1 MCRPGRWMRDNNV
14 VWTHGGGLAGG
25 GMVSDLP
32 SEESHVGPGSRIG
45 KYVLEQQIGRGGM
58 AVVFTARDDQLG
70 RLVALKIM
78 APSVASDAEF
88 RERFVRESK
97 AAAAV
102 DDPHI
107 IPLFE
112 AGESDGVLFIAM
124 RYVAGGD
131 VRSLLAREGPLSLDR
146 VSAILVSVA
155 SALDAAHAAGLV
167 HRDVKPGNMLMDVR
181 EGRPDHVYLADFGLT
196 KATSGAVTLTG
207 TGKFLGT
214 ADYSA
219 PEQIRG
225 RRVDGRTDQYALA
238 CAAVEMLTGQTPFP
252 LEKVMD
258 VLTAHIS
265 EPPPPLSARRHG
277 LPAELDAV
285 LGRALAKSPGD
296 RYRSC
301 GDFTAAFQRA
311 ARVGRHLTPVGA
323 GALHGRTGGEAA
335 GLAPGGPGGVRAEP
349 AATRPPALPRSMGP
363 PGRIDLVRGRR
374 RGGRLVIA
382 ATAAVAIA
390 AAVVA
395 FLTFAPSRRAPGAH
409 AAGTGHTPA
418 GRAASVPRWHTYD
431 DPSGFAIDLPPGWTV
446 ASTTPGNVQFTGTPG
461 GFVLVVAWSTHPQ
474 ANALADW
481 RQQAAG
487 KAAADSSYRQIS
499 IRRVS
504 FRGYNAADWQ
514 FTDIY
519 QGVRIHAIDRTF
531 IVRPG
536 QLAYAIELYGPASQ
550 WPAVYPSIW
559 RPLVSSFR
567 PASQ

>member
-1 MCRPGRWMRDNNV
+1 
-14 VWTHGGGLAGG
+14 
-25 GMVSDLP
+25 MVSDLP
-32 SEESHVGPGSRIG
+32 WQESQFGPGFRIG

-78 APSVASDAEF
+78 APSVASDEEF
-88 RERFVRESK
+88 RKRFVRESK

-112 AGESDGVLFIAM
+112 AGESAGVLFIAM

-146 VSAILVSVA
+146 AAAILVSVA

-181 EGRPDHVYLADFGLT
+181 KGRPDHVYLADFGLT

-214 ADYSA
+214 ADYAA

-225 RRVDGRTDQYALA
+225 RPVDGRTDQYALA
-238 CAAVEMLTGQTPFP
+238 CAAIEMLTAQTPFP
-252 LEKVMD
+252 LEQAMD
-258 VLTAHIS
+258 ILTAHVTK
-265 EPPPPLSARRHG
+265 PPPPLSARRDG

-301 GDFTAAFQRA
+301 GDFATAFQRA
-311 ARVGRHLTPVGA
+311 AGVGRYLAPV
-323 GALHGRTGGEAA
+323 AA
-335 GLAPGGPGGVRAEP
+335 GESHPGTAGRAADDLDPGGARAEP
-349 AATRPPALPRSMGP
+349 ATTRPSLVPRSLVPRSME
-363 PGRIDLVRGRR
+363 PGSMQPRSKIDIVRVRRR
-374 RGGRLVIA
+374 RGRWVIA
-382 ATAAVAIA
+382 AAA
-390 AAVVA
+390 AAVVVAGAAVA
-395 FLTFAPSRRAPGAH
+395 FLTLAQPARAPGAH

-418 GRAASVPRWHTYD
+418 VRAASAPRWHTYG
-431 DPSGFAIDLPPGWTV
+431 DPSGFAIGLPPGWAV
-446 ASTTPGNVQFTGTPG
+446 ASTKPGDVQFTGMPS
-461 GFVLVVAWSTHPQ
+461 GFVLVVAWSSHPQ
-474 ANALADW
+474 ADALADW

-487 KAAADSSYRQIS
+487 KAATDSSYRQIS
-499 IRRVS
+499 IRRVRY
-504 FRGYNAADWQ
+504 RGYNAADWQ
-514 FTDIY
+514 FTNIY
-519 QGVRIHAIDRTF
+519 QGVRIRTIDRTF

-536 QLAYAIELYGPASQ
+536 RLAYAIELYGPASQ
-550 WPAVYPSIW
+550 WPAVYANIW
-559 RPLVSSFR
+559 RPVVASFR
-567 PASQ
+567 PAS

>member
-1 MCRPGRWMRDNNV
+1 
-14 VWTHGGGLAGG
+14 
-25 GMVSDLP
+25 MVSDLP
-32 SEESHVGPGSRIG
+32 REESHFGPGSRIG

-88 RERFVRESK
+88 RQRFVRESK
-97 AAAAV
+97 TAAAV

-112 AGESDGVLFIAM
+112 AGESAGVLFIAM

-131 VRSLLAREGPLSLDR
+131 VRSLLAREGPLSVDR
-146 VSAILVSVA
+146 ASAILVSVA

-181 EGRPDHVYLADFGLT
+181 TGRPDHVYLADFGLT
-196 KATSGAVTLTG
+196 KATSGAITLTG

-219 PEQIRG
+219 PEQITG

-252 LEKVMD
+252 RKDVMD
-258 VLTAHIS
+258 VLAAHMS
-265 EPPPPLSARRHG
+265 EPPPPLSARRPG

-285 LGRALAKSPGD
+285 LRRALAKSPGD
-296 RYRSC
+296 RYGSC
-301 GDFTAAFQRA
+301 GEFTAAFQRA
-311 ARVGRHLTPVGA
+311 AGVGRYPVPA
-323 GALHGRTGGEAA
+323 GASQGRTGGEAFA
-335 GLAPGGPGGVRAEP
+335 RGGPGGARAVP
-349 AATRPPALPRSMGP
+349 ATNRTPVLPHSMAP
-363 PGRIDLVRGRR
+363 PGRIDVTRRRR

-382 ATAAVAIA
+382 AAAAVAVA

-395 FLTFAPSRRAPGAH
+395 SLTLAPLRRAPGAH
-409 AAGTGHTPA
+409 AAGTGHTSA
-418 GRAASVPRWHTYD
+418 GRAAPRWHSYD
-431 DPSGFAIDLPPGWTV
+431 DPSGFAVGLPPGWAVT
-446 ASTTPGNVQFTGTPG
+446 STTPGEVQFTGTPA

-474 ANALADW
+474 ADALADW
-481 RQQAAG
+481 QHAAA

-504 FRGYNAADWQ
+504 YRGYNAADWQ
-514 FTDIY
+514 FTNIQ
-519 QGVRIHAIDRTF
+519 QGVRIRAIDRTF
-531 IVRPG
+531 IVRRG
-536 QLAYAIELYGPASQ
+536 QLSYAIELYGPANK
-550 WPAVYPSIW
+550 WLAVYKSLW
-559 RPLVSSFR
+559 HHLVTSFQ
-567 PASQ
+567 PAS

>member
-1 MCRPGRWMRDNNV
+1 
-14 VWTHGGGLAGG
+14 
-25 GMVSDLP
+25 MVSDLP
-32 SEESHVGPGSRIG
+32 WEESHFGPGFRIG

-58 AVVFTARDDQLG
+58 AVVFRARDDQLG
-70 RLVALKIM
+70 RLVALKCM

-88 RERFVRESK
+88 RQRFVRESK

-112 AGESDGVLFIAM
+112 AGESAGVLFIAM

-131 VRSLLAREGPLSLDR
+131 VRTLLAREGPLSADR
-146 VSAILVSVA
+146 ASAILVSVA

-181 EGRPDHVYLADFGLT
+181 KGRPDHVYLADFGLT

-214 ADYSA
+214 ADYAA

-225 RRVDGRTDQYALA
+225 RRVDGRADQYALA
-238 CAAVEMLTGQTPFP
+238 CSAVEMLTGQTPFP
-252 LEKVMD
+252 REKAMD

-285 LGRALAKSPGD
+285 LGRALAKSPSD
-296 RYRSC
+296 RYRNC

-311 ARVGRHLTPVGA
+311 AGVGRYQAPVAA
-323 GALHGRTGGEAA
+323 GASHRRTEGQAA
-335 GLAPGGPGGVRAEP
+335 GLAPGGLGVIRAEP
-349 AATRPPALPRSMGP
+349 AATRPSALPRSKEP
-363 PGRIDLVRGRR
+363 PGRIDVVRGRR

-382 ATAAVAIA
+382 ATAAVAVA

-395 FLTFAPSRRAPGAH
+395 YLTLAQPRLAPGAH
-409 AAGTGHTPA
+409 AAGTGHTTPA
-418 GRAASVPRWHTYD
+418 RRAASAPRWHTYD
-431 DPSGFAIDLPPGWTV
+431 DPSGFAIGLPPGWAV
-446 ASTTPGNVQFTGTPG
+446 ASTTRGDVQFTGAPG

-474 ANALADW
+474 ADALADW

-504 FRGYNAADWQ
+504 YRGYNAADWQ

-519 QGVRIHAIDRTF
+519 LGVRIRAIDRTF

-550 WPAVYPSIW
+550 WLAVYASIW
-559 RPLVSSFR
+559 QPLVTSFQ
-567 PASQ
+567 PAS